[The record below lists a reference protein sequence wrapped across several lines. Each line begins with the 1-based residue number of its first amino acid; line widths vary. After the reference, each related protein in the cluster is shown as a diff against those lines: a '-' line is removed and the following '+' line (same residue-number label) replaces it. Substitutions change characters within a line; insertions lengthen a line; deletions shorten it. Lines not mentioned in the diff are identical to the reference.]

1 MKNITLAMVTVL
13 AAVAMLSA
21 VLAVPMQQAIA
32 EDGDGKDGKDGKDGN
47 DGIFSGGDENSVD
60 SEIRQENDCGDNEDA
75 AVTDCL
81 NTAAVTNAP
90 VLTLPDT
97 LPDMMLP

>member
-1 MKNITLAMVTVL
+1 MKNTTLAMVTVL

-32 EDGDGKDGKDGKDGN
+32 EDRDGKDGRD
-47 DGIFSGGDENSVD
+47 GGDENSVD
-60 SEIRQENDCGDNEDA
+60 SEIRQENNCGENEDA

-81 NTAAVTNAP
+81 NTNAITNIPAI
-90 VLTLPDT
+90 TLS
-97 LPDMMLP
+97 LP

>member
-32 EDGDGKDGKDGKDGN
+32 EEDGKDSRDGKDGKDGN
-47 DGIFSGGDENSVD
+47 DVIFSGGDENSVD
-60 SEIRQENDCGDNEDA
+60 SFIEQENGCNDNEFTA
-75 AVTDCL
+75 AITCA
-81 NTAAVTNAP
+81 NTATVTNIPAISIG
-90 VLTLPDT
+90 
-97 LPDMMLP
+97 

>member
-21 VLAVPMQQAIA
+21 VLAVPMQQASA
-32 EDGDGKDGKDGKDGN
+32 EKDGKDSRDGKDGN
-47 DGIFSGGDENSVD
+47 DGVFSGGDENSID
-60 SEIRQENDCGDNEDA
+60 AEIRQENDCGGNENA
-75 AVTDCL
+75 AVTAC
-81 NTAAVTNAP
+81 TNANTITNIP
-90 VLTLPDT
+90 AITLSDT